1 MDLLENLKKIEK
13 EAELALAEA
22 DSLEK
27 LEELRIVFLGKKG
40 KITDVLK
47 QMGKISPEE
56 RPVIGQAANKVK
68 DKLNELICARKDE
81 LAEVV
86 KKKRM
91 EEERIDITLPGTRI
105 LTGYAHPL
113 SRITREIEE
122 IFIGLGFT
130 IEEGPEIETDYNNF
144 EALNVPKY
152 HPARDLQDTF
162 YIDDHYLLR
171 THTSPVQV
179 RTMARQ
185 KPPIRIIAPGRVYR
199 SDEIDASH
207 SPVFYQAEGL
217 VIDKNISFADL
228 KGTIQL
234 FVQAVFGE
242 NTRTRF
248 RPSYFPFTEPSAE
261 VDISCVICGGEGC
274 RLCSHTGWLEVMG
287 SGMVHPR
294 VLEMA
299 GIDPEE
305 YSGFAFGMGL
315 DRITMLKYGINDIR
329 LLYENDQ
336 RFLHQF

>member
-1 MDLLENLKKIEK
+1 
-13 EAELALAEA
+13 
-22 DSLEK
+22 
-27 LEELRIVFLGKKG
+27 
-40 KITDVLK
+40 
-47 QMGKISPEE
+47 MGKISPEE

-207 SPVFYQAEGL
+207 SPVFYQAEG
-217 VIDKNISFADL
+217 
-228 KGTIQL
+228 
-234 FVQAVFGE
+234 
-242 NTRTRF
+242 
-248 RPSYFPFTEPSAE
+248 
-261 VDISCVICGGEGC
+261 
-274 RLCSHTGWLEVMG
+274 WL
-287 SGMVHPR
+287 
-294 VLEMA
+294 
-299 GIDPEE
+299 
-305 YSGFAFGMGL
+305 
-315 DRITMLKYGINDIR
+315 
-329 LLYENDQ
+329 
-336 RFLHQF
+336 